1 MNSYHRIDY
10 LRIFEKKFN
19 IIIYLFSAMC
29 MHFELNSNLN
39 LANFFAEKS
48 VTKSKLKEKVG
59 I

>member
-10 LRIFEKKFN
+10 LRIFKKKFN

-48 VTKSKLKEKVG
+48 VTKSKL
-59 I
+59 